1 MTAGESPEPGAR
13 RPYAHAGL
21 SGEVLHFSTLDSTNV
36 ALRTLA
42 ERGAPE
48 GTVVVAAEQTAGR
61 GRLGRAWR
69 SPAGAGFYGSVL
81 LRPRIAPVDA
91 QVLTLLSAVAAA
103 EAIAGLGMPEVEIKW
118 PNDVLARGRKICGI
132 LCETG
137 LVGASLEWAVVG
149 IGINLT
155 DDAVPPDA
163 VAPATSFAH
172 EGVVTTTD
180 AVTDALLEALGRWY
194 ARLRAG
200 GASPVLSR
208 WLELAPMASG
218 RTVTVRMSDD
228 CFEAR
233 TDGIAP
239 DGRLRVVRDGA
250 VVLLSAADVSLTRT
264 PENQPRRLEGDE
276 ERQSCSS

>member
-163 VAPATSFAH
+163 VAPATSFAR

-200 GASPVLSR
+200 GASPVLGR

-228 CFEAR
+228 SFEAR

-264 PENQPRRLEGDE
+264 PENQARRLEGDE